1 MSQKHSCFKVGDQV
15 TYDGSNDAFIV
26 FVDKEYIVVCTHQ
39 SLKHPDV
46 RENSLCPYNQVNVL
60 VYPHEWHSILPRIP
74 PNVKSFPREES
85 TVHSLNTGCD
95 RTIEAEA

>member
-1 MSQKHSCFKVGDQV
+1 MSQKHSFKVGDLV

-74 PNVKSFPREES
+74 HVKSFPEES
-85 TVHSLNTGCD
+85 TVHSLNTGRD
-95 RTIEAEA
+95 STIEAEA